1 MKTHRRFSRRN
12 DKKLEFKFN
21 RACLSNPHLA
31 IQDYCEEHS
40 FSLPLLDA
48 DLQKINELLLS
59 LGLHQICVADL
70 SELQR
75 VNNFTVH
82 YVVDKRRISYAAQH
96 FTLGIDE
103 VADLGTFL
111 EVELMAT
118 SIENIDTIKKEMQHL
133 LVGLSLRPLKTGYG
147 TLLLRKKDFKHYL
160 LGRFILEEDIKYRDR
175 LSA

>member
-1 MKTHRRFSRRN
+1 MSIEIELRYEVLKPEELVSFVAPFALLDNKHDRDIYFDNKESALYQRGIFIRSRN

-82 YVVDKRRISYAAQH
+82 YVVDKRRISCSTALH
-96 FTLGIDE
+96 PW
-103 VADLGTFL
+103 
-111 EVELMAT
+111 
-118 SIENIDTIKKEMQHL
+118 N
-133 LVGLSLRPLKTGYG
+133 R
-147 TLLLRKKDFKHYL
+147 
-160 LGRFILEEDIKYRDR
+160 
-175 LSA
+175 